1 MMDKQ
6 ILASKLVD
14 MATNRYAVAVL
25 KDGKNT
31 LCYLSFSKI
40 KYGVIPNI
48 TTTDCIVEML

>member
-14 MATNRYAVAVL
+14 MATNRYAIAVL

-31 LCYLSFSKI
+31 LCYPKI
-40 KYGVIPNI
+40 KYDLSYRIS
-48 TTTDCIVEML
+48 